1 MPNRTIDS
9 IVAGA
14 ALVTQ
19 LQSIVSRSVNPLEPA
34 VLSVGTIQ
42 GDSPRMSLPSN
53 AGSQGQYGHSTRRH
67 GI

>member
-42 GDSPRMSLPSN
+42 GDSPRMSLLSI
-53 AGSQGQYGHSTRRH
+53 AGLQEPCGHSTRRPA
-67 GI
+67 I